1 VGLEIGQIV
10 TQIIGFLLALWILK
24 TFAWK
29 PLLKIMEQ
37 RKEKIASE
45 FDHIDKKK
53 VQMEKLVSDYEAK
66 LKDIDNLTRAK
77 ILKAASE
84 GQKMAYEIKENA
96 RKEAKD
102 FLDKAKDRLQREVDM
117 AKVQL
122 RDDLVEMTL
131 RVTEKILKEKIDQEK
146 DKRLI
151 ADFIDELEKI

>member
-1 VGLEIGQIV
+1 MGLEIGQIV

-24 TFAWK
+24 KFAWK

-37 RKEKIASE
+37 RRQKIASE
-45 FDHIDKKK
+45 FDHLDKQKD
-53 VQMEKLVSDYEAK
+53 QMEKLVSDYEAK
-66 LKDIDNLTRAK
+66 LKDIDNLARAK
-77 ILKAASE
+77 ILEAASE
-84 GQKMAYEIKENA
+84 GQKMASEIKENA

-102 FLDKAKDRLQREVDM
+102 FLDKAKERLQREVDM

-131 RVTEKILKEKIDQEK
+131 RVTEKILKEKLDQEK

-151 ADFIDELEKI
+151 ADFIDEVEKI

>member
-1 VGLEIGQIV
+1 MGLEIGQIV

-24 TFAWK
+24 KFAWK

-37 RKEKIASE
+37 RKQKIASE
-45 FDHIDKKK
+45 FEHIDKQKEK
-53 VQMEKLVSDYEAK
+53 MENLVTDYEAK
-66 LKDIDNLTRAK
+66 LKDIDNLARAK
-77 ILKAASE
+77 ILEAASE

-102 FLDKAKDRLQREVDM
+102 FLDRAKDRLQREVDM

-131 RVTEKILKEKIDQEK
+131 RVTEKILKEKLDQEK

-151 ADFIDELEKI
+151 ADFIDEVEKI

>member
-1 VGLEIGQIV
+1 MGLEIGQIV

-24 TFAWK
+24 KFAWK
-29 PLLKIMEQ
+29 PLLRIMEQ
-37 RKEKIASE
+37 RVDVIVSE
-45 FDHIDKKK
+45 FDHIHKQKT
-53 VQMEKLVSDYEAK
+53 QMEKLVSDYEAK

-77 ILKAASE
+77 ILEAASE

-131 RVTEKILKEKIDQEK
+131 KVTEKILKEKIDQEK
-146 DKRLI
+146 DKELI

>member
-1 VGLEIGQIV
+1 MGLEIGQIV

-24 TFAWK
+24 KFAWK

-37 RKEKIASE
+37 RRQKIASE
-45 FDHIDKKK
+45 FEGIDEQKGE
-53 VQMEKLVSDYEAK
+53 MEKLVSDYEAK
-66 LKDIDNLTRAK
+66 LKDIDNLARAK
-77 ILKAASE
+77 ILEAASE
-84 GQKMAYEIKENA
+84 GQKMASEIKENA

-102 FLDKAKDRLQREVDM
+102 FLDRAKERLQREVDM

-131 RVTEKILKEKIDQEK
+131 RVTEKILKEKLDQEK

-151 ADFIDELEKI
+151 ADFIDEVEKI